1 MNTATTNTCVSVCAY
16 SLYAQTDK
24 QVYSLRQNMLTSNFK
39 KPVLRYLYFASTKT
53 YNQWDCLMRVL
64 RVMARSHDFK

>member
-24 QVYSLRQNMLTSNFK
+24 QVYSLRQNMLTSNF
-39 KPVLRYLYFASTKT
+39 RMATSLYQNCAFCNLISIELKI
-53 YNQWDCLMRVL
+53 YQIDIRLLNCK
-64 RVMARSHDFK
+64 SE